1 MKTSHIFLM
10 VALMVVALGCKSST
24 NKAEDN
30 AGTTTTGLADS
41 DQKPIDKS
49 AIHPDDIQ
57 IIDQTCLIFIGP
69 EAKEFKDEDSEE
81 AQMYLMG
88 IDGFAWY
95 SYEAG
100 LRFEN
105 AGITTIHAQ
114 KHYLSFAL
122 DGGKEH
128 IVDAKERPSSAIL
141 YRKGQMPMLT
151 EFSYVTDISDKAYDR
166 IANYFRIDKNLLINA
181 FNENHDTHDAIIT
194 ISNAP
199 GNIASEYHSFVDHPE
214 EKRREKLMLTTKE
227 RVENFA
233 YIEID
238 VYLDDDGNRSIY
250 KNGVLYSMDALTPE
264 KPFVVEF
271 VHMGHTPHRAISF
284 THKGVLRHYY
294 ITHCGEDGT
303 DLLIEFTPAQR

>member
-1 MKTSHIFLM
+1 MKSSQIFLM
-10 VALMVVALGCKSST
+10 VALMIAALGCKSST

-30 AGTTTTGLADS
+30 AEVITTGSADS

-128 IVDAKERPSSAIL
+128 IVDAKERPASAIL

-181 FNENHDTHDAIIT
+181 FNENHDTHDATVT
-194 ISNAP
+194 ISKAP
-199 GNIASEYHSFVDHPE
+199 GNMAGDYHFLADHQ
-214 EKRREKLMLTTKE
+214 TNE
-227 RVENFA
+227 RIIFRTQKHIENFI
-233 YIEID
+233 YFEIEIS
-238 VYLDDDGNRSIY
+238 DDDDNFGFLSGEVLFSID
-250 KNGVLYSMDALTPE
+250 NFTPE
-264 KPFVVEF
+264 KPFVVTADIGSGIPVRGILIEHSGMIKYF
-271 VHMGHTPHRAISF
+271 
-284 THKGVLRHYY
+284 Y
-294 ITHCGEDGT
+294 ITESGMDGS
-303 DLLIEFTPAQR
+303 LALIEFTPSQR